1 MAFPVP
7 HLAIVDVETMK
18 TENQTELTSH
28 AKARPILLTKRISL
42 LLLIAAIVAGLAY
55 IAPLSGRTEE
65 ETDAI
70 FVNEIPEG
78 YRDWKL
84 ITVSRLTG
92 AKGSQLRSM
101 LGNEIAIKAYR
112 EGKLPF
118 PDGAIIA
125 ALHWNEV
132 SSEQNNK
139 VIAKGFPG
147 AGIQAFVPGSA
158 VNMQFMVKDSKKY
171 AATGGWGFG
180 DFTSGKPGNAAL
192 MKTCFACHVPAKD
205 RDFVFTRY
213 AP

>member
-1 MAFPVP
+1 MLVWGNLNEPKYEHEKRKSNRTHFTRQRTANSF
-7 HLAIVDVETMK
+7 DER
-18 TENQTELTSH
+18 NQLV
-28 AKARPILLTKRISL
+28 A
-42 LLLIAAIVAGLAY
+42 LIA
-55 IAPLSGRTEE
+55 
-65 ETDAI
+65 
-70 FVNEIPEG
+70 
-78 YRDWKL
+78 
-84 ITVSRLTG
+84 VSRLNA

-125 ALHWNEV
+125 ALHWNEA
-132 SSEQNNK
+132 SSEENNK

-180 DFTSGKPGNAAL
+180 DFTDGKPGNAAL
-192 MKTCFACHVPAKD
+192 MKTCFACHAPAKD
-205 RDFVFTRY
+205 HDFVFTRY

>member
-1 MAFPVP
+1 
-7 HLAIVDVETMK
+7 MK
-18 TENQTELTSH
+18 NEFV
-28 AKARPILLTKRISL
+28 SL
-42 LLLIAAIVAGLAY
+42 IVASALIVGVVIVRPKSQAQN
-55 IAPLSGRTEE
+55 ISPRDFDNSGAAVEVTNSASSPLFLT
-65 ETDAI
+65 
-70 FVNEIPEG
+70 EIPEG
-78 YRDWKL
+78 YRNWQL
-84 ITVSRLTG
+84 IAVSRLTA

-132 SSEQNNK
+132 SSEENNK
-139 VIAKGFPG
+139 VIAKGFTG
-147 AGIQAFVPGSA
+147 AGIQSFVPGSA

-180 DFTSGKPGNAAL
+180 DFTDGKPGNAAL